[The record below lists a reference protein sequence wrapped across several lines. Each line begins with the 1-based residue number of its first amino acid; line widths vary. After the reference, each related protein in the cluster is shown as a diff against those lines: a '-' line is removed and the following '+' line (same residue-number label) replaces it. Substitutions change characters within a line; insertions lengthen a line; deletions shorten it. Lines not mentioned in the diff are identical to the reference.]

1 MIRTFTHLTRLL
13 AAAGLLAAGLL
24 VPASASAGN
33 PCFHDFEMPAT
44 SIGTDTQIKLMP
56 CAFAPTVTQVPVG
69 AEVTFFNGP
78 DFSHL
83 ITGANQTWGSPDVEL
98 APNATI
104 AYTFEQAG
112 LYPYA
117 CVLHPGMSGVIVV
130 GDVADALAAAPV
142 TKPPT
147 STGAAGGAAPV
158 APLDPEQAAAV
169 LEAQAAAAQSV
180 APTGSPEPLVS
191 PLVVGVLV
199 AGAALIAGAGA
210 IWIVK
215 RRRSTKAGLE
225 MVKGSDVVHVG

>member
-1 MIRTFTHLTRLL
+1 MIRTLTHPTRLL

-33 PCFHDFEMPAT
+33 PCFHDFDMPAT

-69 AEVTFFNGP
+69 SEVTFFNGP

-98 APNATI
+98 GPNATI

-117 CVLHPGMSGVIVV
+117 CILHPGMSGVIVV
-130 GDVADALAAAPV
+130 GDVNDALAAAPM

-147 STGAAGGAAPV
+147 TGATGDAVPV
-158 APLDPEQAAAV
+158 APLDPEQAEAV

-180 APTGSPEPLVS
+180 AQTGSTEPLVS
-191 PLVVGVLV
+191 PLVVGVV
-199 AGAALIAGAGA
+199 VMGAALIAAAGA
-210 IWIVK
+210 VWLVR
-215 RRRSTKAGLE
+215 RRRSTKAGLD
-225 MVKGSDVVHVG
+225 MVKGSDVVHAG